1 MGEEVTVAGGES
13 SGAISVTAKHDQG
26 STQVGVDADA
36 KSSAEH
42 GKASGSGIEHVNHFS
57 ESSGSGHHRN
67 PIENYSNDTRV
78 ESIDPYSRDLA
89 STGAAGRA
97 MGTINL
103 PLVQRTLSS
112 RRGHGQAAPISSR
125 PCSLRSPQEKAR
137 ARMAAHRVAI
147 QLDGPGS
154 S

>member
-26 STQVGVDADA
+26 STQVEFDADA

-57 ESSGSGHHRN
+57 ESPRPGYQRN
-67 PIENYSNDTRV
+67 PIEN
-78 ESIDPYSRDLA
+78 PHSRDLA
-89 STGAAGRA
+89 TTGAAGRA